1 MKLLLISVKSDISHG
16 GIAVWTDRF
25 LSRCTRLGIGCS
37 LVNTELIG
45 SRVETGRRN
54 FFDELVRT
62 LGIFRQLKAQL
73 KSEDF
78 DAAHLNTS
86 CGNFGLFRD
95 YLIAR
100 RIKRRGLPLVTHYH
114 CDIPYWIRSGLSRR
128 CLGALARLSDR
139 NLVLCENSRRFMQAQ
154 YGLDCTRLSNF
165 VEESIVLEGSRSIRP
180 SVQRIYFVGRVEQ
193 AKGAREMYQLARQ
206 LPHITFELVGNVCP
220 EVAAWEK
227 PENVRLLGSLP
238 NEQVIA
244 HLDGA
249 DIFLLP
255 SHTEGCSMALMEA
268 MARGVPAIA
277 TDVGA
282 NGDMLSGNCGIVT
295 GKQDV
300 QAMVDAVLALEDPQ
314 LRAQMSQNAV
324 EKVRREY
331 TGKNVDKIIS
341 IIQSI

>member
-25 LSRCTRLGIGCS
+25 MSRCAERGIECS

-45 SRVETGRRN
+45 SRVKTGRRN

-62 LGIFRQLKAQL
+62 LGIFRQLKKQL
-73 KSEDF
+73 RAGSF

-95 YLIAR
+95 HLIAR
-100 RIKRRGLPLVTHYH
+100 CIKRRGLPLVTHYH
-114 CDIPYWIRSGLSRR
+114 CDIPYWIRSGASRR

-139 NLVLCENSRRFMQAQ
+139 NLVLCENSRRFMQER
-154 YGLDCTRLSNF
+154 YGLDCAKLSNF
-165 VEESIVLEGSRSIRP
+165 VEKDILLDRQKDISAAVN
-180 SVQRIYFVGRVEQ
+180 RIFFVGRVEQ
-193 AKGAREMYQLARQ
+193 AKGAREMYQVARQ
-206 LPHITFELVGNVCP
+206 LPHISFEFVGNVCP
-220 EVAAWEK
+220 QVAAWEK
-227 PENVRLLGSLP
+227 PDNVCLLGALP
-238 NEQVIA
+238 NEQVIE
-244 HLDGA
+244 HLDRA
-249 DIFLLP
+249 DLFLFP

-282 NGDMLSGNCGIVT
+282 NADMLSGGCGIIT
-295 GKQDV
+295 EKHDV
-300 QAMVDAVLALEDPQ
+300 QAMVEAVLALEDPA

-324 EKVRREY
+324 QKVRREY
-331 TGKNVDKIIS
+331 TETNVDKIIS
-341 IIQSI
+341 LIETI